1 MLVLVYQRVVPLLV
15 FSNPMRTV
23 KAPCRGQTK
32 ASVLFDGLEPQSH
45 SEIPAVALDASSVLV
60 VHEILLKNI
69 WILQPAQIAR
79 EKIQCL
85 SQKGY
90 TLKWQLSSNKS

>member
-15 FSNPMRTV
+15 FSNPMRSCSKSPV
-23 KAPCRGQTK
+23 QGPF

-60 VHEILLKNI
+60 VNSAEKHMDSPTSLNC
-69 WILQPAQIAR
+69 PR
-79 EKIQCL
+79 ENPV
-85 SQKGY
+85 SFAKGGIP
-90 TLKWQLSSNKS
+90 